1 MSALELA
8 DQIARLF
15 EGFKAKPY
23 RCPANVPTIGF
34 GTTIYP
40 TGRKV
45 SMSDQPI
52 TMDTADTYLSYEMK
66 KAILSTIKYCPILLT
81 DEKRLAAIADF
92 VYNLG
97 AGRLQSSTLRRK
109 INQQNWSEVKKQLMR
124 WTRGGGRVLSGLV
137 KRRTVEASL
146 I

>member
-1 MSALELA
+1 MNALELA

-15 EGFKAKPY
+15 EGFKPKPY
-23 RCPANVPTIGF
+23 RCPANVATIGF

-45 SMSDQPI
+45 MMADPPI
-52 TMDTADTYLSYEMK
+52 DVPTAETYLSYEMK
-66 KAILSTIKYCPILLT
+66 KAIRSTIKYCPILLT

-97 AGRLQSSTLRRK
+97 AGNLQSSTLRRK
-109 INQQNWSEVKKQLMR
+109 INQQDWPEVRKQLMR
-124 WTRGGGRVLSGLV
+124 WTRGGGRVLNGLV
-137 KRRTVEASL
+137 KRRKVEASL